1 MHLCYRLRDRS
12 LLYVERIKNDKFNEI
27 KEEQEANKMR
37 FLRNIK
43 NWLQKLIGSGP
54 GFSAGIDSYK
64 WESKI
69 EILGHFTG
77 GH

>member
-1 MHLCYRLRDRS
+1 MYFRYQLRRLS
-12 LLYVERIKNDKFNEI
+12 LLYVERIKNDKINEI
-27 KEEQEANKMR
+27 RKEQEANKMR
-37 FLRNIK
+37 LLRSIK
-43 NWLQKLIGSGP
+43 KWFHKLIGSGI

-69 EILGHFTG
+69 EIISHFAG